1 MEIQSGVDGVLLSQW
16 IKSSNLVF
24 YFSCYLSKE
33 IKILKMEGR
42 AEFKLQCMKLKLIA
56 QAIISYDIGNK
67 SWILCLGSQNRDHLG
82 KYDHTATN

>member
-1 MEIQSGVDGVLLSQW
+1 
-16 IKSSNLVF
+16 
-24 YFSCYLSKE
+24 
-33 IKILKMEGR
+33 MEGR

-82 KYDHTATN
+82 KYDHTAAN